1 MKFRCDILQELHRFY
16 TVDMGLKEYL
26 TRLGRLLTICHSF
39 TMSNTLFQEF
49 FGMQT
54 TILDLKLSESML
66 RELVLIK
73 VDMSEIVMSEDVS
86 RQCLICSTPTSS
98 VHFGIDA
105 CRACSSFFKRAQL
118 SGHRY
123 PCRKGDHKCDRM
135 ALCVVVAK
143 CSACGMA
150 YDGPMRKYY
159 PKNTMEDSTPSP
171 SDKEESLLDRIGRE
185 HSACVKRRRV
195 QEVELVKLHNLSRV
209 KHPTEEVY
217 LASFSCA
224 FATFNVTVAE
234 SWKLFLAVFPSMKDL
249 SYTDQR
255 EFFRLCM
262 PQFALV
268 DCFCRTKRIWGGFV
282 QYSMCSVLLCSDINS
297 PEVWVGMEEGGPM
310 REELLDAIRAYI
322 HDQMALMLPSF
333 DKADICEREM
343 HACLALMLCESDP
356 ENAFADR
363 FQSFFDTV
371 RAQIMEALH
380 RFYTEKM
387 RISDYSTRLGNL
399 LTICHTFREGNTL
412 FQEFFR
418 MQVTVFDL
426 YISNSI
432 LKDLLL

>member
-1 MKFRCDILQELHRFY
+1 
-16 TVDMGLKEYL
+16 
-26 TRLGRLLTICHSF
+26 
-39 TMSNTLFQEF
+39 
-49 FGMQT
+49 
-54 TILDLKLSESML
+54 
-66 RELVLIK
+66 
-73 VDMSEIVMSEDVS
+73 MSEIVMSEDVS

-209 KHPTEEVY
+209 KHPTE
-217 LASFSCA
+217 
-224 FATFNVTVAE
+224 
-234 SWKLFLAVFPSMKDL
+234 
-249 SYTDQR
+249 R

-363 FQSFFDTV
+363 FQSFFDTSKWQ
-371 RAQIMEALH
+371 AYSKQQLLH
-380 RFYTEKM
+380 QCLRCVNIEECDVHSKEFTEV
-387 RISDYSTRLGNL
+387 
-399 LTICHTFREGNTL
+399 HATF
-412 FQEFFR
+412 
-418 MQVTVFDL
+418 
-426 YISNSI
+426 
-432 LKDLLL
+432 LK